1 MTMLEATI
9 EKKRVALSSVIA
21 ALVITSLKLVVGL
34 ETNSL
39 GILSEAA
46 HSGLDLVAAFIT
58 FMAVTI
64 ADRPPDREHL
74 YGHGKIENLSAFVET
89 LLLLVT
95 CGWIIYEAIGRLITR
110 SAHVDANV
118 WGYAVIG
125 LSIIVD
131 FSRSRAL
138 SRVAKKYKSQALE
151 ADALHFSSDI
161 WSSLVVMIGLVFVNM
176 GQMFIDSVAAIIV
189 ALLVLIVTYRL
200 GKRTVDAL
208 MDRVPE
214 GLYEELLEL
223 VRQVEGVSEVKTMRV
238 RQSGPRVFVD
248 TTVAIPRTIPFQ
260 QAHDVMDSI
269 EKAIHAK
276 HQNFD
281 VVVHAEPHE
290 GRDETFA
297 ERIRMIILAKGLGS
311 PHNLE
316 IHRRDNRYHID
327 FDVEY
332 TKGKML
338 VEAHNL
344 SAQIEREI
352 RASLPDV
359 EKVTIH
365 MEEFH
370 AGLNDIAA
378 DTGVDGQLRDG
389 ISECIAAEKRILRC
403 SGLTL
408 LKIGNKYNLSVDCQF
423 DRERTLDETHQIICE
438 LETKLYDKFKILRRI
453 TIHAEPA

>member
-1 MTMLEATI
+1 MTTLEATL

-21 ALVITSLKLVVGL
+21 ALAITTLKLIVGL

-46 HSGLDLVAAFIT
+46 HSGLDLVAALIT
-58 FMAVTI
+58 LMAVTI
-64 ADRPPDREHL
+64 ADRPPDKDHM
-74 YGHGKIENLSAFVET
+74 YGHGKIENLSAFSET

-95 CGWIIYEAIGRLITR
+95 CGWIIYEAVERLVSRT
-110 SAHVDANV
+110 ALVDANV
-118 WGYAVIG
+118 WGYGVIA
-125 LSIIVD
+125 LSIIID

-138 SRVAKKYKSQALE
+138 RRAAKKHKSQALE

-161 WSSLVVMIGLVFVNM
+161 WSSLVVLIGLVFVNL
-176 GQMFIDSVAAIIV
+176 GQPLIDSVAAIIV

-200 GKRTVDAL
+200 GKRTIDAL

-214 GLYEELLEL
+214 GLYDEL
-223 VRQVEGVSEVKTMRV
+223 VELVGQVEGVSSVKLIRI
-238 RQSGPRVFVD
+238 RPSGPRTFVD
-248 TTVAIPRTIPFQ
+248 TTVAIPRTLPFQ
-260 QAHDVMDSI
+260 QAHDVMDNI
-269 EKAIHAK
+269 EKAIQAR
-276 HQNFD
+276 HQDFD

-290 GRDETFA
+290 AKDETFA
-297 ERIRMIILAKGLGS
+297 ERIRMIIMGKGLGT

-316 IHRRDNRYHID
+316 IHRRNKRYHID
-327 FDVEY
+327 FDIEY
-332 TKGKML
+332 SKGKML

-365 MEEFH
+365 MEEYH
-370 AGLNDIAA
+370 AGLNEISDDA
-378 DTGVDGQLRDG
+378 GLDGQLRAEIG
-389 ISECIAAEKRILRC
+389 EYITAEKRILRY

-408 LKIGNKYNLSVDCQF
+408 LKIGTKYNLSVDCQF
-423 DRERTLDETHQIICE
+423 DRTRTLDDTHQIICE
-438 LETKLYDKFKILRRI
+438 LEARLYERFKMLRRI